1 MSPGAGNPAV
11 TLHIHLDPVGGIAGD
26 MFVAAL
32 LAARPDLKPRV
43 LADIAAVLPP
53 EAGAARI
60 AEVVNGGIAA
70 LHFSLAG
77 HGERPAHGVGHTAHT
92 SHSHTSH
99 SHTSHSHA
107 QAWAGGESAGHS
119 HAQSHA
125 HSHSHTHSHTHSH
138 ASATPDAP
146 APAPSGTFADMRA
159 RIRAAALSPG
169 TAEAAIAI
177 LTVLAEAE
185 ARMHRMPVEA
195 VHFHEIGDW
204 DSLMDVVA
212 AGSLAAA
219 LPGATWSLSPLP
231 LGGGMVKT
239 AHGLLPVPAPA
250 TLEILTGFPWRDD
263 GVKGERVTPTG
274 AAILR
279 HLMGDAPAPR
289 PALAHLKAVGTG
301 AGTRTLPGLPNV
313 LRASLFEVS
322 DGAARADLLVEIAF
336 DIDDMTGEEMAHAAD
351 WLRAAPGVRDL
362 RLVPGMGKKGRP
374 LTTFALLCEDARLD
388 AVCDAIFLQTSTLG
402 LRWHQVERRV
412 LARSQGHTPDGH
424 PVKHAT
430 RPGGQMTAKVEADA
444 LADLPTLAER
454 RAAGRGEP

>member
-1 MSPGAGNPAV
+1 MA
-11 TLHIHLDPVGGIAGD
+11 LHIHLDPVGGIAGD

-43 LADIAAVLPP
+43 LADVAAVLPP
-53 EAGAARI
+53 GVGEARI

-77 HGERPAHGVGHTAHT
+77 PGEDPAHGMHHA
-92 SHSHTSH
+92 SHS
-99 SHTSHSHA
+99 SHSHA
-107 QAWAGGESAGHS
+107 QASAGGDGMGESHS
-119 HAQSHA
+119 RSFSHCHSHA
-125 HSHSHTHSHTHSH
+125 HSHSHAYAHAEAHQHAHPH
-138 ASATPDAP
+138 ASPRP
-146 APAPSGTFADMRA
+146 HAPAPSGTFADMRA
-159 RIRAAALSPG
+159 RIRDARLNPG
-169 TAEAAIAI
+169 TADAAIAI

-212 AGSLAAA
+212 AGSIAAA

-263 GVKGERVTPTG
+263 GVEGERVTPTG

-279 HLMGDAPAPR
+279 HLMGDAPAAR
-289 PALAHLKAVGTG
+289 PALASLKAVGYG
-301 AGTRTLPGLPNV
+301 AGTRSLPGLPNV
-313 LRASLFEVS
+313 LRASLFETS
-322 DGAARADLLVEIAF
+322 REAARPDLLVDIAF

-351 WLRAAPGVRDL
+351 LLRATTGVRDL
-362 RLVPGMGKKGRP
+362 RLVPGLGKKGRP
-374 LTTFALLCEDARLD
+374 LTTFALLCEEGR
-388 AVCDAIFLQTSTLG
+388 VDAISEAVFLQTSTLG
-402 LRWHQVERRV
+402 LRFHRVERRV
-412 LARSQGHTPDGH
+412 LARTHGHAADGR

-430 RPGGQMTAKVEADA
+430 RPDGQVTAKVEADA
-444 LADLPTLAER
+444 LSGLSTLAAR
-454 RAAGRGEP
+454 RAAGRSEP